1 MNNKEFFEALNLLEK
16 EKGIP
21 KEYMYEKIKAA
32 MAAAI
37 KRDRNVPAEC
47 VEADFNEQKRKIRV
61 YIKKL
66 VAEEVMNDSCEISLS
81 EARDINPRY
90 QVGDYVEYDVDPI
103 TVGRI
108 AAKIGKNVI
117 VQAIQDAVK
126 GSIIK
131 EFEGITGNIITGKV
145 RRIEKNKTA
154 FIQYGKYEI
163 PLLYKEQIPGEEI
176 HVGEY
181 IKVLVSDI
189 RRSAKGQDILITRL
203 GGDFIRKL
211 FEIEVPEIQEGSV
224 KIMAVAREAGSRT
237 KVAVYSEPEMNIDP
251 VGSCIGPSQ
260 TRISSI
266 IGNLK
271 GENIDLIKYYDDPC
285 KFVASSLSPAHV
297 EVEEIDPLEKTV
309 KVSVSADKLSLAIGK
324 AGQNVRLAAKL
335 TGYKIDI
342 LGR

>member
-1 MNNKEFFEALNLLEK
+1 MVKKKTDEFSFTKEFRLPYSKSDYRLMSMK
-16 EKGIP
+16 
-21 KEYMYEKIKAA
+21 MYQA
-32 MAAAI
+32 
-37 KRDRNVPAEC
+37 NSTTGVT
-47 VEADFNEQKRKIRV
+47 
-61 YIKKL
+61 
-66 VAEEVMNDSCEISLS
+66 EEVMNDSSEISLS
-81 EARDINPRY
+81 EAQDINPRY
-90 QVGDYVEYDVDPI
+90 QVGDYVEYNVDPI

-131 EFEGITGNIITGKV
+131 EFESIKGNIITGKV
-145 RRIEKNKTA
+145 RRVEANKTA

-163 PLLYKEQIPGEEI
+163 PLLFKEQIPGEEI
-176 HVGEY
+176 RVGEY

-224 KIMAVAREAGSRT
+224 QIMSIAREAGSRT
-237 KVAVYSEPEMNIDP
+237 KVAVYTDQSMNIDP
-251 VGSCIGPSQ
+251 VGACIGPSQ
-260 TRISSI
+260 SRISSI
-266 IGNLK
+266 IANLK
-271 GENIDLIKYYDDPC
+271 GENIDLIKYYDDPGR
-285 KFVASSLSPAHV
+285 FVASSLSPAHV
-297 EVEEIDPLEKTV
+297 DIETINVEEKTV
-309 KVSVSADKLSLAIGK
+309 SVSVSADKLSLAIGK